1 MLSRLLLCD
10 GLILLAFEKLQIVM
24 VLYVILVLEYFGSSV
39 LSGESSENAE
49 RIAREEAMELINKYL
64 AKCQEAG
71 VSVES

>member
-1 MLSRLLLCD
+1 MLSSLLLCD
-10 GLILLAFEKLQIVM
+10 GLIPLAFEKLQIVM

>member
-1 MLSRLLLCD
+1 MLSSLLLCD
-10 GLILLAFEKLQIVM
+10 GLIPLAFEKLQIVM
-24 VLYVILVLEYFGSSV
+24 VLYIILVLEYFGSSV